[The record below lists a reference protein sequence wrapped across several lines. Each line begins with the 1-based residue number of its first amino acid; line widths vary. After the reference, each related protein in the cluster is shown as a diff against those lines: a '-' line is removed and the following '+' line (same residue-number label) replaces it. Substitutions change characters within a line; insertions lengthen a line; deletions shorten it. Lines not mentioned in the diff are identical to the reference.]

1 MPKQVDHEQRKQNI
15 AEATWRVIVNQGM
28 EEATVR
34 NIAKEANLS
43 LGALRHDFPSQ
54 ESLLAYAM
62 NLVKER
68 AGLRIAAIA
77 AQDLPPKDKV
87 LGMLLEIVP
96 TDEQTRA
103 EMEVWFVFT
112 AYHNHKRDNFDAHHD
127 GISGLIR
134 HILEQLNRLGLLKQ
148 EVQMDLEADKLYAL
162 VDGLAMHALF
172 DPQRLDKERVT
183 RVLESYLFSI
193 GRFPE

>member
-1 MPKQVDHEQRKQNI
+1 M
-15 AEATWRVIVNQGM
+15 
-28 EEATVR
+28 R
-34 NIAKEANLS
+34 NIAKEAGLS

-68 AGLRIAAIA
+68 AGQRIASIA
-77 AQDLPPKDKV
+77 AQDIPAKDKV

-96 TDEQTRA
+96 TDDQTRA

-112 AYHNHKRDNFDAHHD
+112 AYYSHKRDSFDAQHD
-127 GISGLIR
+127 GIFSMVKI
-134 HILEQLNRLGLLKQ
+134 ILAHLDQAGLLKQ
-148 EVQMDLEADKLYAL
+148 GARMDMEAEMLYAL
-162 VDGLAMHALF
+162 VDGLAMHALL

-183 RVLESYLFSI
+183 RVLESYLDSI
-193 GRFPE
+193 SHFPAEK

>member
-1 MPKQVDHEQRKQNI
+1 M
-15 AEATWRVIVNQGM
+15 
-28 EEATVR
+28 R